1 MVRCGT
7 DSEAHMATQDVPPWL
22 EVMRSITGLHE
33 YEDGS
38 NPKIEGMAAFIG
50 RVFPAQASYASGYTD
65 DSIAWCGVATDFC
78 LAACHPAISGPFG
91 PTDTDKWMWA
101 QSFASD
107 AGFTRLSRPVPGAIT
122 VLTREGGGHVSM
134 FEEWDDNGML
144 RLRGGNQSNS
154 VNVSSYDPST
164 VVAYVWPTAFPIPD
178 VPEVPV
184 EDRPT
189 LEEGDS
195 GPDVID
201 LQTMIPHFTGEID
214 GDFGPTTKENVIRY
228 QQSRNL
234 EADGVV
240 GQQTWQALYD
250 EAPPVPQPVPP
261 GALTIEQQQRI
272 MQIANGSDI
281 ASYDWNDRGEAPKG
295 WTQGMALAFAQSYK
309 KLKAKHS
316 ALVEMSKPRTSSEK
330 DVFNEYRDD
339 FDELGMSNEEKDGS
353 AADRLRHLYSLM
365 LGHGMRESS
374 GQHCCGRDQS
384 VPPGYYGPADT
395 TTEAGAFQTS
405 YDAAG
410 ASNPEFDDLMDEYL
424 RGDSPGYVEA
434 FSEGVSC
441 SSEDWA
447 SYGGGRG
454 EQYQDL
460 NKNQPAF
467 SAENCG
473 LTLRNLCNHY
483 GPIGRHET
491 ELRGDA
497 EDMFQDVQDYMD
509 ESDVGPVPPEP
520 THANRVDIKVN
531 PKAKVKVEIAGD
543 VYVTLNG
550 EPYEPGS
557 R

>member
-1 MVRCGT
+1 
-7 DSEAHMATQDVPPWL
+7 MANEVPPWL
-22 EVMRSITGLHE
+22 EVMRAITGLSE

-38 NPKIEGMAAFIG
+38 NPKIEGMAAYIG
-50 RVFPAQASYASGYTD
+50 RKFPEQASYASGYTD

-78 LAACHPAISGPFG
+78 LAACQPPISGPFG

-107 AGFTRLSRPVPGAIT
+107 PGFVKLGSPVPGAI
-122 VLTREGGGHVSM
+122 VVMSREGGGHVTV
-134 FEEWDDNGML
+134 FEEWDGDML
-144 RLRGGNQSNS
+144 RCRGGNQSNS
-154 VNVSSYDPST
+154 VNVSSYDPAT
-164 VVAYVWPTAFPIPD
+164 VIGYMWPRGWE
-178 VPEVPV
+178 VPEIPV
-184 EDRPT
+184 EDRPV
-189 LEEGDS
+189 LERGDS

-201 LQTMIPHFTGEID
+201 LQGMLPHFPGEID
-214 GDFGPTTKENVIRY
+214 GDFGSITEEAVLDY
-228 QQSRNL
+228 QRSRNL

-250 EAPPVPQPVPP
+250 EAPPVPQPAPP
-261 GALTIEQQQRI
+261 GALTIEQQRRI
-272 MQIANGSDI
+272 MEIANSSDI
-281 ASYDWNDRGEAPKG
+281 ASYEWEDRGEAPKG

-309 KLKAKHS
+309 KLKANHP
-316 ALVEMSKPRTSSEK
+316 ALVEMSKPRTTSDK
-330 DVFNEYRDD
+330 DVFNEYKSD
-339 FDELGMSNEEKDGS
+339 FNELSMSNDENAS
-353 AADRLRHLYSLM
+353 SPSDRLRHLYAFM

-374 GQHCCGRDQS
+374 GKHCCGRDQS

-424 RGDSPGYVEA
+424 RGDSPGYPEA
-434 FSEGVSC
+434 FSEDVSC
-441 SSEDWA
+441 SSEDWE

-460 NKNQPAF
+460 NKNAPAF

-483 GPIGRHET
+483 GPVNRHET
-491 ELRGDA
+491 ELVGDA
-497 EDMFQDVQDYMD
+497 NDMFQDVQDYMD
-509 ESDVGPVPPEP
+509 ESDVQPVPPEP
-520 THANRVDIKVN
+520 PPLHANRVDIKVN
-531 PKAKVKVEIAGD
+531 PKAKVKVEIAGN

-550 EPYEPGS
+550 EPYEP
-557 R
+557 